1 MTPEI
6 LTWFGI
12 FLLILQSGT
21 FSELNLALFG
31 VSGLRLEALANLGDE
46 QAVSILELRKDSNG
60 LLTTILWG
68 NVGTNVLLTLLSDLV
83 LAGAMAFV
91 FSTFLVTFGG
101 EIIPQAYFSRNALK
115 MVDLLSPL
123 LRLYRI
129 LLYPIAKPSAMVLAA
144 SLNLLLKKT

>member
-68 NVGTNVLLTLLSDLV
+68 NVGTNVLLTLLSDSV

-129 LLYPIAKPSAMVLAA
+129 LLYPIVKPSAMVLAA